1 MNHASNS
8 HLPVLLVDDEP
19 EILVLTKMTL
29 GSEGIYNVLT
39 IDDSRKVIPLLEKE
53 KVSAIILDLMMPYL
67 SGTELLASIAGNFPD
82 IPVIV
87 MTAADEVETAVE
99 CLKTGA
105 FDYLLKPVD
114 PNRLVSAV
122 QKAIKLNSLENEVSS
137 LKEYLLTG
145 RLEHAEAFAE
155 IITCSRKMRAIFQYA
170 EVISKSLHP
179 ILITGE
185 TGVGKDLMANA
196 IYKLSGVKGPFIT
209 VNVAGLDDVVF
220 SDTLFGHKR
229 GAFTGANSP
238 REGLISKAAGG
249 TLFLDEIG
257 DLNPLSQVKLLRLL
271 QGQDYYPLGSDVLK
285 SSDARIIVA
294 TNHDLPR
301 LIAAGEFRKD
311 LYYRLCAYQIHI
323 PPLSERPEDLPLLL
337 HHFIEKAATSLNKA
351 KPVPSPRLL
360 THLEAS
366 LFPGNVRELQAMVYD
381 AVARHRTGMLSL
393 ESFPGMRKTAAA
405 RAVTAVSAA
414 AKDADEL
421 WKLFGRFPTIEEME
435 EYMVTTAMK
444 LADGKQGFAASLLG
458 ITRQGLYKR
467 IKHSKISNSP
477 KINGK

>member
-1 MNHASNS
+1 MTPASNS
-8 HLPVLLVDDEP
+8 HLPILLVDDEP
-19 EILVLTKMTL
+19 EILFLTKMTL
-29 GSEGIYNVLT
+29 GSEGMHNIHTIEDSRNVL
-39 IDDSRKVIPLLEKE
+39 PFLEKE

-67 SGTELLASIAGNFPD
+67 SGTELLASIASDYPD

-145 RLEHAEAFAE
+145 RLEHEDAFAQ
-155 IITCSRKMRAIFQYA
+155 IITCSKKMRAIFQYA
-170 EVISKSLHP
+170 EVISKSRQP

-196 IYKLSGVKGPFIT
+196 IFNLSGVKGPFIT

-220 SDTLFGHKR
+220 SDTLFGHMR
-229 GAFTGANSP
+229 GAFTGANQP

-249 TLFLDEIG
+249 MLFLDEIG
-257 DLNPLSQVKLLRLL
+257 DLNPLSQVKLLRLV
-271 QGQDYYPLGSDVLK
+271 QGQEYYPLGSDILK

-294 TNHDLPR
+294 TNHDLPK
-301 LIAAGEFRKD
+301 LITAGKFRKD

-323 PPLSERPEDLPLLL
+323 PSLSERPEDLPLLL

-351 KPVPSPRLL
+351 KPVPSPRLMA
-360 THLEAS
+360 HLSACQ
-366 LFPGNVRELQAMVYD
+366 FPGNIRELQAMVYD
-381 AVARHRTGMLSL
+381 AVARHKTGMLSL
-393 ESFPGMRKTAAA
+393 ENFPGIR
-405 RAVTAVSAA
+405 RAGTVRPVSPASA
-414 AKDADEL
+414 EVKGTEEL
-421 WKLFGRFPTIEEME
+421 WKLFGRFPTIEEIE
-435 EYMVTTAMK
+435 EYMIATAMK
-444 LADGKQGFAASLLG
+444 LAGGKRSIAASLLG
-458 ITRQGLYKR
+458 ITRQSLYKR
-467 IKHSKISNSP
+467 IKYPRLSNRP
-477 KINGK
+477 KIKDE